1 MANKQEQVLI
11 IDPQNELKFRGPF
24 TQPVTSYI
32 KLSNPTTTPVVFK
45 IKTTAPKRYCVRPN
59 AGVVEPKSLIPIA
72 VSLQPFEFDPNEK
85 NKHKFMVQTMIVQD
99 SRVNLETLWKEVDS
113 ENLMDSKLK
122 CVFEMPVD
130 GDAPTSAPSQASNDK
145 VDSSNEE
152 MRRIGESQS
161 GSPDSGELAKA
172 AKEVKYLRE
181 EESSLRYEN
190 LKLKE
195 EVEVLRRKLQQSAHS
210 GGGGGGGLQKSSAPN
225 SITSNQGFMILFLGT
240 AIGMALI
247 GIWLGKYML

>member
-130 GDAPTSAPSQASNDK
+130 GDASNLVTSSPQASSDK
-145 VDSSNEE
+145 VDSNEE
-152 MRRIGESQS
+152 TRRIGELQS
-161 GSPDSGELAKA
+161 GSPDSVELAKA

-181 EESSLRYEN
+181 EESSLRMDN

-195 EVEVLRRKLQQSAHS
+195 EIEFLRRKLQTAHS
-210 GGGGGGGLQKSSAPN
+210 GGMQKNAPN
-225 SITSNQGFMILFLGT
+225 AITSNQSFMILFLGT
-240 AIGMALI
+240 AIGMAVI